1 MNVEATPK
9 LISEIDPD
17 VAIIAVG
24 AEQVVP
30 PIPGIDGK
38 NVFMSWDVFGHY
50 ELLGKRVAIVGGG
63 LVGCELS
70 IDLAGQGHDVTVVEL
85 GHYLAAT
92 AQISE
97 RMHIMEFMKKN
108 NVASL
113 VDATVESIEPDHLN
127 VRTAEG
133 TQIIEADSFI
143 ICTGTR
149 SLTDLR
155 DSFRDTAFDVIN
167 IGDCMR
173 ASDIVNAVRTGWDA
187 GATV

>member
-1 MNVEATPK
+1 MKAFREYLIRQVHKSGVHVLMNVEATPK

-97 RMHIMEFMKKN
+97 RMHIMEFMK
-108 NVASL
+108 
-113 VDATVESIEPDHLN
+113 
-127 VRTAEG
+127 RT
-133 TQIIEADSFI
+133 TSPLWW
-143 ICTGTR
+143 TPR
-149 SLTDLR
+149 
-155 DSFRDTAFDVIN
+155 
-167 IGDCMR
+167 
-173 ASDIVNAVRTGWDA
+173 
-187 GATV
+187 